1 MSTWTQYEDEIKTL
15 IKKEETM
22 NTQLNL
28 DDIELIEDGA
38 ETEEEYYEA
47 IQKAINSGYAWK
59 MQGSYGRTMMD
70 AIKSGYC
77 LLGNHRA
84 QDYYGNTIPSR
95 DDVEEGTKG
104 SYEYVVQ
111 HQGQEWADLMG
122 NL

>member
-1 MSTWTQYEDEIKTL
+1 MTNI
-15 IKKEETM
+15 
-22 NTQLNL
+22 LNL
-28 DDIELIEDGA
+28 NDIEMIEDGA

-77 LLGNHRA
+77 LLGIHRA

-95 DDVEEGTKG
+95 DDVEPGTYG
-104 SYEYVVQ
+104 SYEYVIEM
-111 HQGQEWADLMG
+111 HGQVWADLMG